1 MRARHIQSEADFS
14 FIFSIRITA
23 YSLRARSTIC
33 VYRFRYH
40 IAHLFLFAISA
51 IHSDVCTKWKYYN
64 SFMFYGELHTGR
76 SEENEGV
83 ASKRDIKTST
93 QFTIEKNQRM
103 QFHFVSHHILS
114 LFTWL
119 FICFFLFLSFVF
131 SSAKPH
137 IFLEI
142 LIPGKVD
149 VCVWVRI
156 CMEMPFVIFQVKL
169 SHTSHFVEISVQSS
183 GGTCTLCLM

>member
-1 MRARHIQSEADFS
+1 MHARHIQSEADFS
-14 FIFSIRITA
+14 FILSIRITA
-23 YSLRARSTIC
+23 YSVRARSTIC
-33 VYRFRYH
+33 VYRYH

-51 IHSDVCTKWKYYN
+51 IHPDVCTKWKYYN

-93 QFTIEKNQRM
+93 QFTIEKNPRM

-131 SSAKPH
+131 SFCKTSH
-137 IFLEI
+137 FLRNSHTWQSGCI
-142 LIPGKVD
+142 
-149 VCVWVRI
+149 CVWVRI